1 MGIFKWAY
9 IYSFCRCG
17 PLKHMWCMRFEAKHS
32 YFKHLARVVGNFKN
46 IAKTLAHRHQ
56 HYMCYQLMNDTYL
69 QHDTK
74 FTGGKCK
81 AFQSKIKNN
90 STCCRKTIVFGGDRT
105 LPTAS
110 ANGARFKQS
119 SDHSEV
125 SSAKLYSYICITQ

>member
-1 MGIFKWAY
+1 MGVHLLFLQVW
-9 IYSFCRCG
+9 STQTCG
-17 PLKHMWCMRFEAKHS
+17 VCALKRNS
-32 YFKHLARVVGNFKN
+32 YFKHLARVVRNFKN

-56 HYMCYQLMNDTYL
+56 NYMCYQLMNDTYL
-69 QHDTK
+69 QHDAK

-110 ANGARFKQS
+110 ANGAR
-119 SDHSEV
+119 
-125 SSAKLYSYICITQ
+125 LYNQAIIQR